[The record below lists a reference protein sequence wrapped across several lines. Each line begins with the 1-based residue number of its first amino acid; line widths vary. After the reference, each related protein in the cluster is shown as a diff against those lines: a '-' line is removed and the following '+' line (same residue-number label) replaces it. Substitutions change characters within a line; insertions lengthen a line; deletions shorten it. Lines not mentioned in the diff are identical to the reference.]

1 MEKRAAAAITTTTT
15 TTTTTAATTTNR
27 SQSSAEMVVKVAHL
41 EKQRN
46 ELRLFYWCLMKAVA
60 TTVAAA
66 ALVEKIGHI
75 VARSEGRLK
84 KLFFQIRDACHFYA
98 LEIKN
103 FMHLSHI

>member
-27 SQSSAEMVVKVAHL
+27 SQSSAKMVVKVAHL

-66 ALVEKIGHI
+66 HVEKIGHI

-84 KLFFQIRDACHFYA
+84 KAFLFKVGMRLFA
-98 LEIKN
+98 
-103 FMHLSHI
+103 

>member
-1 MEKRAAAAITTTTT
+1 MNGKT
-15 TTTTTAATTTNR
+15 
-27 SQSSAEMVVKVAHL
+27 SSSNNNNNNSNNNNKSISVEMVVKVAHL

-66 ALVEKIGHI
+66 HIEKIGHI

-84 KLFFQIRDACHFYA
+84 KAFLFKFGMPDTFTHKKIKTLCVSHMYNVQI
-98 LEIKN
+98 
-103 FMHLSHI
+103 